1 MRRFHELHLQLYAH
15 NHLDKSV
22 EFVSGR
28 VAAIGLTSAPPLK
41 KLEGGGRA
49 APPTEGRPVYFEE
62 SGGFVDTDVVD
73 RGTLGP
79 GSVLTGPAIVEQV
92 DSTIVIHPRQKASV
106 DEFGNLLIAV

>member
-1 MRRFHELHLQLYAH
+1 
-15 NHLDKSV
+15 
-22 EFVSGR
+22 
-28 VAAIGLTSAPPLK
+28 
-41 KLEGGGRA
+41 
-49 APPTEGRPVYFEE
+49 
-62 SGGFVDTDVVD
+62 VVD